1 MRLGWCTPFTD
12 QPLRL
17 HRLLC
22 GCNLRSLRIIFSS
35 QLPFLMF
42 SLWDIYPAPPFF
54 FFLCTTNLPL
64 QSFRTFST
72 INRSRMLRVNC
83 GHLLK
88 FQGLDFYTVHWPE
101 DFSKSRSSVFESIS
115 WYWTWCIKTSPLEE
129 TDNRVRDQRAP
140 IKLSPLHPS
149 LSSAI

>member
-1 MRLGWCTPFTD
+1 MWLGWCTPFSD

-22 GCNLRSLRIIFSS
+22 GCKAFFKNNF
-35 QLPFLMF
+35 QLTAAFLDVF
-42 SLWDIYPAPPFF
+42 AVRHLSRPSFF
-54 FFLCTTNLPL
+54 FFLCTTNFPL
-64 QSFRTFST
+64 QSSRTFST

-83 GHLLK
+83 RHLLK